1 MKLTEVVIPKKPA
14 VDWNLRSEKDQI
26 AMIKRLGMY
35 GPDAIRKIDN
45 PSPTVQLFA
54 VNKNPLAIFGITN
67 PTPEAVNAVLP
78 NEDFINCPGDFY
90 NKFVKRHFK
99 NNTVLMN
106 KWLRYAE
113 NIKELNQ

>member
-14 VDWNLRSEKDQI
+14 VDWNTRSEKDQI

-35 GPDAIRKIDN
+35 GADAIRKINN
-45 PSPTVQLFA
+45 PSPKVQLIA
-54 VNKNPLAIFGITN
+54 VTKNPIAILSITN
-67 PTPEAVNAVLP
+67 PTPEAASVVLT
-78 NEDFINCPGDFY
+78 NEDFINNSRHY
-90 NKFVKRHFK
+90 EYFVRKYFK
-99 NNTVLMN
+99 DNTVLMN